1 MSGLK
6 AGRNKASQEDS
17 ATKKEAPHNVDGQ
30 WENPL
35 TAAILE
41 ALQEQQDEEREA
53 GHERGSRGYAL
64 QQNSSPEIYD

>member
-17 ATKKEAPHNVDGQ
+17 ATKKEAPHDVDGQ
-30 WENPL
+30 SENPS

-41 ALQEQQDEEREA
+41 ALQEQQDQE
-53 GHERGSRGYAL
+53 S
-64 QQNSSPEIYD
+64 